1 MIDTFW
7 GHQLIA
13 KPIYEAYR
21 NACAIHLPSVN
32 LTHPYNHHLSITSPS
47 HSRLLAR
54 SHTPSLRLSS
64 ATHTPSLRLSSATH
78 TPSLRLSSATHTPSR
93 SIVSF
98 TSSLD
103 LTLQAY
109 AYQPPFIPENCNEA
123 FDRCLSHIG
132 PSTKTDIL
140 LHSCI
145 LHTLLY
151 LSSHLSSLRSVL
163 LSIHH

>member
-13 KPIYEAYR
+13 KPVYEAYR
-21 NACAIHLPSVN
+21 NACAIHQPSVN
-32 LTHPYNHHLSITSPS
+32 LTHPFNHHLSITSPS

-78 TPSLRLSSATHTPSR
+78 TPSR
-93 SIVSF
+93 STLSF
-98 TSSLD
+98 TPSLD

-163 LSIHH
+163 LSIHY